1 MEFYKRVLKLHHFRN
16 LGRKSPTELLLNS
29 SFEKHGGL
37 VILVGENNVGKSNV
51 LEALTIFN
59 DADIKLCSE
68 EDYFKNHKKDTLL
81 SLEEETILDRKITGF
96 SCVDLKIQTKEV
108 NKGLKEL
115 SKTLISYPF
124 EKHVE
129 ALGEQCNNSVY
140 IPTNN
145 NDYSKICTLVS
156 NFINLITSYNSL
168 GLFLHFYKEKLKLSE
183 FVTEYANAT
192 NNLFF
197 KELIKHVS
205 GNSEWIKNFC
215 QCIKEIIKH
224 NTPDKKYN
232 TDEFFVMRQHK
243 QNQLAK
249 IYSCFKKLSEG
260 EIKPKD
266 VEYILKKLEEL
277 DKIFKTT
284 DFTKFTPKTEALL
297 NEQSQEK
304 LSEFVKEMIEK
315 IDEKYPINENFKQQ
329 FRTFRL
335 NIGNL
340 KKEIKNSLK
349 NLDKIGEDF
358 ERKKERLIRE
368 IENDCK
374 NQKVLK
380 FNYDVLLDNIQQICK
395 NYIASHA
402 VNDVSKDIKSM
413 MCQLYLKK
421 IDLLVNSEIEQYRYN
436 DFLESA
442 RKFLWEDIKT
452 LDEKSGVHLFPKNI
466 GEIKDKFETNK
477 EKFKQSK
484 NYSEF
489 AEYCRECN
497 PYTAFQN
504 LKNKVQFPLSGGL
517 SYKSYKLVPT
527 MKEYKEPKITDNDFK
542 AVLFTCI
549 DYSSLSEFDQ
559 WDWFFR
565 NSLFR
570 KMDFHPNAIW
580 NFFGSILKDGQ
591 ALQIIMFDKNN
602 DLVIYDSE
610 KSFNI
615 PKKYLQEIDQEL
627 LKEIRQSKHLF
638 PIEVKRKYNNNV
650 CQFEFFKKDTSHLL
664 FKVNFTE
671 ILENLAEILEYNMQ
685 LKIDSLIT
693 KEFNKLLA
701 IAEDSSQNS
710 YQLKIHVRHNN
721 KFYDYSK
728 KSTAYEIKLEIHDCR
743 KSHDHNEPIIL
754 SQQST
759 GFQWAFNFMF
769 GFLYNVGSDFSF
781 NKNIIY
787 VMDEPATHLSVPAR
801 KEFRRFLKEYA
812 HKNHVTFVLATHDP
826 FLVDTDHLDEI
837 RIVEKETEGSVI
849 KNHFNYPLNN
859 AGKDSDALDKIKR
872 SLGVGQHV
880 FHNPQKHRIIFVEG
894 ITDYCYLSAFKLYFN
909 EREYKDNP
917 IPFTFLPISGLKNN
931 PNDMEETIKKLCKLD
946 NHPIVLTDDDRK
958 CVFNQKATSERFK
971 KANEEMHDPIR
982 ILQLSKCDE
991 NFKQIEDCFSAND
1004 RKKYAKNKQ
1013 MELAMAFKTR
1023 LLYGEKD
1030 DVVSEE
1036 TKKNFLK
1043 LFEWIK
1049 KECNNPTIKKE
1060 YIKFDYNTPRIIIER
1075 ILMFKKMCLSLIAIS
1090 GVCVGAKDLD
1100 FKLDY
1105 RATGGKLMGKM
1116 TDSSLL
1122 SITSMN
1128 DEPVVIKNLIVNR
1141 GNSCEAT
1148 KKVEPKLGDKF
1159 KKEKLFDHEL
1169 KYSQQIFYRLD
1180 CKPNQLLEVKIIT
1193 DKGEYYHKF
1202 SK

>member
-1 MEFYKRVLKLHHFRN
+1 M
-16 LGRKSPTELLLNS
+16 
-29 SFEKHGGL
+29 
-37 VILVGENNVGKSNV
+37 
-51 LEALTIFN
+51 
-59 DADIKLCSE
+59 
-68 EDYFKNHKKDTLL
+68 
-81 SLEEETILDRKITGF
+81 
-96 SCVDLKIQTKEV
+96 
-108 NKGLKEL
+108 
-115 SKTLISYPF
+115 
-124 EKHVE
+124 
-129 ALGEQCNNSVY
+129 
-140 IPTNN
+140 
-145 NDYSKICTLVS
+145 
-156 NFINLITSYNSL
+156 
-168 GLFLHFYKEKLKLSE
+168 
-183 FVTEYANAT
+183 
-192 NNLFF
+192 
-197 KELIKHVS
+197 
-205 GNSEWIKNFC
+205 
-215 QCIKEIIKH
+215 
-224 NTPDKKYN
+224 
-232 TDEFFVMRQHK
+232 
-243 QNQLAK
+243 
-249 IYSCFKKLSEG
+249 
-260 EIKPKD
+260 
-266 VEYILKKLEEL
+266 
-277 DKIFKTT
+277 
-284 DFTKFTPKTEALL
+284 
-297 NEQSQEK
+297 
-304 LSEFVKEMIEK
+304 
-315 IDEKYPINENFKQQ
+315 
-329 FRTFRL
+329 
-335 NIGNL
+335 
-340 KKEIKNSLK
+340 
-349 NLDKIGEDF
+349 
-358 ERKKERLIRE
+358 
-368 IENDCK
+368 
-374 NQKVLK
+374 
-380 FNYDVLLDNIQQICK
+380 LDNIQQICIK
-395 NYIASHA
+395 YIASHA
-402 VNDVSKDIKSM
+402 VNDASKDVKYMI
-413 MCQLYLKK
+413 CQFYLEKMELLSNSK
-421 IDLLVNSEIEQYRYN
+421 IRRYQYDDLLK
-436 DFLESA
+436 SA
-442 RKFLWEDIKT
+442 RISLWESIKT
-452 LDEKSGVHLFPKNI
+452 LDNESGTPLFPKNI

-484 NYSEF
+484 NYFEF

-504 LKNKVQFPLSGGL
+504 LRNKVQFPLSGGL
-517 SYKSYKLVPT
+517 SYKFNKLVPT
-527 MKEYKEPKITDNDFK
+527 MKEYKEPKITDNDLK
-542 AVLFTCI
+542 TALFTCI
-549 DYSSLSEFDQ
+549 DYSSPSEFDQ
-559 WDWFFR
+559 SDWFFR

-570 KMDFHPNAIW
+570 KMGFHPNAIW

-602 DLVIYDSE
+602 DLVIYDFE

-627 LKEIRQSKHLF
+627 LKEIRQSEF
-638 PIEVKRKYNNNV
+638 PFNIEAKGECDNNV
-650 CQFEFFKKDTSHLL
+650 CQLEFFNNKSSLL
-664 FKVNFTE
+664 FKVNFTK

-685 LKIDSLIT
+685 LKINSLIT
-693 KEFNKLLA
+693 KEFNELLA
-701 IAEDSSQNS
+701 IAEDSPKDS
-710 YQLKIHVRHNN
+710 YQLKIRVRHNN

-728 KSTAYEIKLEIHDCR
+728 ESTAYEIKLEIYDCR

-769 GFLYNVGSDFSF
+769 GFLYNVGSHFSL

-801 KEFRRFLKEYA
+801 REFRRFLKEYA

-872 SLGVGQHV
+872 SLEVGQHV
-880 FHNPQKHRIIFVEG
+880 FHNPQKHRIIFIEG
-894 ITDYCYLSAFKLYFN
+894 ITDYCYLSAFKLYL
-909 EREYKDNP
+909 RYKEYKDNP

-931 PNDMEETIKKLCKLD
+931 PNKMKETIQKLCELD
-946 NHPIVLTDDDRK
+946 NNPIVLTDDDRK
-958 CVFNQKATSERFK
+958 CVFNQNATSERFK
-971 KANEEMHDPIR
+971 RANEDLGNPIT
-982 ILQLSKCDE
+982 ILQLSDCDRY
-991 NFKQIEDCFSAND
+991 FKQIEDCFSAND
-1004 RKKYAKNKQ
+1004 RNKYAKNKR

-1030 DVVSEE
+1030 DVMSEE

-1049 KECNNPTIKKE
+1049 KECNNPMIKKE
-1060 YIKFDYNTPRIIIER
+1060 YIKFDYNTPQIIIER

>member
-16 LGRKSPTELLLNS
+16 LGKNSPTELLLNS
-29 SFEKHGGL
+29 SFDEKHGGL

-59 DADIKLCSE
+59 DADVKLCSE

-81 SLEEETILDRKITGF
+81 SLEEEAILDHKITDF
-96 SCVDLKIQTKEV
+96 SCVDLKIQSKEV

-349 NLDKIGEDF
+349 NFDKIREDF

-504 LKNKVQFPLSGGL
+504 LRNKVQFPLSGGL

-527 MKEYKEPKITDNDFK
+527 MKEYKEPKITDNDLEAISTK
-542 AVLFTCI
+542 ETGLA
-549 DYSSLSEFDQ
+549 SQLSGH
-559 WDWFFR
+559 WFFQL
-565 NSLFR
+565 SLFN
-570 KMDFHPNAIW
+570 KTNFDPNKIW
-580 NFFGSILKDGQ
+580 IPLEFNKRSKIK
-591 ALQIIMFDKNN
+591 FDK
-602 DLVIYDSE
+602 DLEIYFDSHR
-610 KSFNI
+610 SFNI
-615 PKKYLQEIDQEL
+615 PKKYLQEINQKS
-627 LKEIRQSKHLF
+627 LKEIRQSEF
-638 PIEVKRKYNNNV
+638 PFNIEAKGECNNNI
-650 CQFEFFKKDTSHLL
+650 CQFEFFNNKSSLL

-671 ILENLAEILEYNMQ
+671 ILESIAEIMEYNMQ
-685 LKIDSLIT
+685 LKMDSSIA
-693 KEFNKLLA
+693 KEFNELLA
-701 IAEDSSQNS
+701 IAEDSPQDS

-769 GFLYNVGSDFSF
+769 GFLYNVGSHFSL
-781 NKNIIY
+781 NENIIY
-787 VMDEPATHLSVPAR
+787 VMDEPATHLSVPVR
-801 KEFRRFLKEYA
+801 KEFRKFLKEYA

-837 RIVEKETEGSVI
+837 RIVEKETEGSAI
-849 KNHFNYPLNN
+849 KNSFNYPLNN
-859 AGKDSDALDKIKR
+859 ASKNSDALYQIKR

-909 EREYKDNP
+909 KHNPQFKDNP

-931 PNDMEETIKKLCKLD
+931 PNDMKETIQKLCELD
-946 NHPIVLTDDDRK
+946 NNPIVLTDDDRK
-958 CVFNQKATSERFK
+958 DGSDPQRAKSEQFK
-971 KANEEMHDPIR
+971 NANEEMHDPIT
-982 ILQLSKCDE
+982 ILQLSDCDRC
-991 NFKQIEDCFSAND
+991 FKQIEDCFSEND
-1004 RKKYAKNKQ
+1004 RKEYAKNKCK
-1013 MELAMAFKTR
+1013 ELAMAFKTR
-1023 LLYGEKD
+1023 LLYSGKD
-1030 DVVSEE
+1030 DVMSEE

-1060 YIKFDYNTPRIIIER
+1060 YIKFDYNTPQ
-1075 ILMFKKMCLSLIAIS
+1075 IL
-1090 GVCVGAKDLD
+1090 
-1100 FKLDY
+1100 
-1105 RATGGKLMGKM
+1105 
-1116 TDSSLL
+1116 
-1122 SITSMN
+1122 
-1128 DEPVVIKNLIVNR
+1128 
-1141 GNSCEAT
+1141 
-1148 KKVEPKLGDKF
+1148 
-1159 KKEKLFDHEL
+1159 
-1169 KYSQQIFYRLD
+1169 
-1180 CKPNQLLEVKIIT
+1180 
-1193 DKGEYYHKF
+1193 
-1202 SK
+1202 

>member
-1 MEFYKRVLKLHHFRN
+1 MEFYKRVLKLHQFRN
-16 LGRKSPTELLLNS
+16 LGRKSPAKLLLNS
-29 SFEKHGGL
+29 SFDEKHGGL
-37 VILVGENNVGKSNV
+37 VVLVGENNVGKSNV
-51 LEALTIFN
+51 LEALKIFN

-81 SLEEETILDRKITGF
+81 SLEEEAILDHKITGF
-96 SCVDLKIQTKEV
+96 SCVDLKIRTEEIGE
-108 NKGLKEL
+108 GLKEL
-115 SKTLISYPF
+115 SKILISYPF
-124 EKHVE
+124 EKHAE
-129 ALGEQCNNSVY
+129 ALSEQCSNSVY

-145 NDYSKICTLVS
+145 NDYSNICTFVS

-168 GLFLHFYKEKLKLSE
+168 ESFLHFYKEKLKLSE
-183 FVTEYANAT
+183 LVTKYANAT

-205 GNSEWIKNFC
+205 GNSEGIKNFC
-215 QCIKEIIKH
+215 QCIKEIKKR
-224 NTPDKKYN
+224 NTPNKKYN
-232 TDEFFVMRQHK
+232 TDEFFVMGPHK

-249 IYSCFKKLSEG
+249 IYSHFKKLSEG
-260 EIKPKD
+260 EIKPQNED
-266 VEYILKKLEEL
+266 ILKKLKSL
-277 DKIFKTT
+277 DEIFKTT
-284 DFTKFTPKTEALL
+284 DFTKFTPETE
-297 NEQSQEK
+297 
-304 LSEFVKEMIEK
+304 VKDIIKE

-340 KKEIKNSLK
+340 KKKIKNSLK
-349 NLDKIGEDF
+349 YLEKTREDF
-358 ERKKERLIRE
+358 ERNKESWIKE
-368 IENDCK
+368 IGNDCK
-374 NQKVLK
+374 NQKVLE

-395 NYIASHA
+395 KYIASHA

-413 MCQLYLKK
+413 MCQFYLKQ
-421 IDLLVNSEIEQYRYN
+421 IDLLFNSEIVRYRYSN
-436 DFLESA
+436 LFESA
-442 RKFLWEDIKT
+442 RISLWESIKT

-466 GEIKDKFETNK
+466 GEIKDKFEANK

-484 NYSEF
+484 NYFEF

-504 LKNKVQFPLSGGL
+504 LRNKVQFPLSGGL
-517 SYKSYKLVPT
+517 SYKSYKLVPI
-527 MKEYKEPKITDNDFK
+527 MKEYKEPKITDNDLK
-542 AVLFTCI
+542 TALFTLF
-549 DYSSLSEFDQ
+549 DYSSPSEFDQ
-559 WDWFFR
+559 SDWFFR

-615 PKKYLQEIDQEL
+615 PKKYLQEIDQES

-664 FKVNFTE
+664 FKVNFTK

-693 KEFNKLLA
+693 KEFNELLA
-701 IAEDSSQNS
+701 IAEDSPQDS

-728 KSTAYEIKLEIHDCR
+728 KFTAYEIKLEIHDCR

-769 GFLYNVGSDFSF
+769 GFLYYVGSNFSF

-801 KEFRRFLKEYA
+801 REFRRFLKEYA

-837 RIVEKETEGSVI
+837 RIVEKETEGSAI

-859 AGKDSDALDKIKR
+859 AIKDSDALDKIKR

-909 EREYKDNP
+909 KHNPQFKDNP
-917 IPFTFLPISGLKNN
+917 IPFTFLPISGLKKD
-931 PNDMEETIKKLCKLD
+931 PDAMKETIQKLCELD
-946 NHPIVLTDDDRK
+946 NNPIVLTDDDRK

-971 KANEEMHDPIR
+971 RANKYLGNPIT
-982 ILQLSKCDE
+982 ILQLSDCDRC
-991 NFKQIEDCFSAND
+991 FKQIEDCFSTND
-1004 RKKYAKNKQ
+1004 KRKYAKNKR

-1023 LLYGEKD
+1023 LLYGGKD
-1030 DVVSEE
+1030 DVMSEE
-1036 TKKNFLK
+1036 TKENFKK

-1049 KECNNPTIKKE
+1049 KECNNLTIKKE
-1060 YIKFDYNTPRIIIER
+1060 YIKFDYNTPQ
-1075 ILMFKKMCLSLIAIS
+1075 IL
-1090 GVCVGAKDLD
+1090 
-1100 FKLDY
+1100 
-1105 RATGGKLMGKM
+1105 
-1116 TDSSLL
+1116 
-1122 SITSMN
+1122 
-1128 DEPVVIKNLIVNR
+1128 
-1141 GNSCEAT
+1141 
-1148 KKVEPKLGDKF
+1148 
-1159 KKEKLFDHEL
+1159 
-1169 KYSQQIFYRLD
+1169 
-1180 CKPNQLLEVKIIT
+1180 
-1193 DKGEYYHKF
+1193 
-1202 SK
+1202 

>member
-1 MEFYKRVLKLHHFRN
+1 M
-16 LGRKSPTELLLNS
+16 
-29 SFEKHGGL
+29 
-37 VILVGENNVGKSNV
+37 
-51 LEALTIFN
+51 
-59 DADIKLCSE
+59 
-68 EDYFKNHKKDTLL
+68 
-81 SLEEETILDRKITGF
+81 
-96 SCVDLKIQTKEV
+96 
-108 NKGLKEL
+108 
-115 SKTLISYPF
+115 
-124 EKHVE
+124 
-129 ALGEQCNNSVY
+129 
-140 IPTNN
+140 
-145 NDYSKICTLVS
+145 
-156 NFINLITSYNSL
+156 
-168 GLFLHFYKEKLKLSE
+168 
-183 FVTEYANAT
+183 
-192 NNLFF
+192 
-197 KELIKHVS
+197 KHVS
-205 GNSEWIKNFC
+205 GNSEGIKNFC
-215 QCIKEIIKH
+215 QCIKEIKKC
-224 NTPDKKYN
+224 NTPNKKYN
-232 TDEFFVMRQHK
+232 SDEFFIMGKHK

-249 IYSCFKKLSEG
+249 IYSYFKKLSEG
-260 EIKPKD
+260 EIKPQNED
-266 VEYILKKLEEL
+266 ILKKLKSL
-277 DKIFKTT
+277 DEIFKTT
-284 DFTKFTPKTEALL
+284 DFTKFTPETE
-297 NEQSQEK
+297 
-304 LSEFVKEMIEK
+304 VKDIIKE
-315 IDEKYPINENFKQQ
+315 IDEKYPINENFKKQ

-340 KKEIKNSLK
+340 KKKIKNSLK
-349 NLDKIGEDF
+349 YLDKTRKDF
-358 ERKKERLIRE
+358 ERKKELLIRK

-374 NQKVLK
+374 NQKTLE
-380 FNYDVLLDNIQQICK
+380 FDYDVLLDNIEQICK
-395 NYIASHA
+395 KYIASH
-402 VNDVSKDIKSM
+402 VVSDESKDVKSM
-413 MCQLYLKK
+413 MCQFYLEK
-421 IDLLVNSEIEQYRYN
+421 IDLLFNSEIEQYRYS

-484 NYSEF
+484 NYFEF

-504 LKNKVQFPLSGGL
+504 LRNKVQFPLSGGL

-527 MKEYKEPKITDNDFK
+527 MKEYKELKITDNDLK
-542 AVLFTCI
+542 TALFTLF
-549 DYSSLSEFDQ
+549 DYSSLSEFNQ
-559 WDWFFR
+559 SDWFFR

-570 KMDFHPNAIW
+570 KMDFHPNTIW

-693 KEFNKLLA
+693 KEFNELLA
-701 IAEDSSQNS
+701 IAEDSSQDS

-743 KSHDHNEPIIL
+743 KSDNQNPIIL

-769 GFLYNVGSDFSF
+769 GFLYNVGSNFSF

-801 KEFRRFLKEYA
+801 KEFRKFLKKYA
-812 HKNHVTFVLATHDP
+812 HKNHVSFVLATHDP

-837 RIVEKETEGSVI
+837 RVVEKETEGSVI
-849 KNHFNYPLNN
+849 KNSFNYPLNN
-859 AGKDSDALDKIKR
+859 ASKDSDALYQIKR

-909 EREYKDNP
+909 KHNPQYKDNP
-917 IPFTFLPISGLKNN
+917 IPFTFLPISGLKKES
-931 PNDMEETIKKLCKLD
+931 DEMKETIQKLCELD
-946 NHPIVLTDDDRK
+946 NNPIVLTDDDRK
-958 CVFNQKATSERFK
+958 DNSDPQRAKSERFK
-971 KANEEMHDPIR
+971 KANEKMHDPIR

-991 NFKQIEDCFSAND
+991 NFKQIENCFSVND
-1004 RKKYAKNKQ
+1004 RKKYAKNKRK
-1013 MELAMAFKTR
+1013 ELAMAFKTR
-1023 LLYGEKD
+1023 LLYSGKD
-1030 DVVSEE
+1030 DVMSEE
-1036 TKKNFLK
+1036 TKKNFLC

-1049 KECNNPTIKKE
+1049 K
-1060 YIKFDYNTPRIIIER
+1060 R
-1075 ILMFKKMCLSLIAIS
+1075 
-1090 GVCVGAKDLD
+1090 V
-1100 FKLDY
+1100 
-1105 RATGGKLMGKM
+1105 
-1116 TDSSLL
+1116 
-1122 SITSMN
+1122 
-1128 DEPVVIKNLIVNR
+1128 
-1141 GNSCEAT
+1141 
-1148 KKVEPKLGDKF
+1148 
-1159 KKEKLFDHEL
+1159 
-1169 KYSQQIFYRLD
+1169 
-1180 CKPNQLLEVKIIT
+1180 
-1193 DKGEYYHKF
+1193 
-1202 SK
+1202 